1 MRWPQALPPFGE
13 GRLLGW
19 SSACTGITPR
29 RKTVPDLVPGWGQSK
44 PHGPCAGLPGWPAPR
59 LCGFLAGHIP
69 VNPEHSCMGRGACRD
84 SHSTSKG
91 LPRDGAGA
99 AITPGLLLTAGE
111 GGSQSSGC
119 LPLGLCF
126 LPSGPLQAVLGTR
139 HGGVSS
145 PVQGPDRLPWR
156 GPRRRVECGR
166 AARGHP
172 GVKLSVPRLHGEQ
185 GAAGRQAGL
194 GEEGS
199 WGPQTWLTTLPSVL
213 LTLGAAPPS
222 PPASQGVGAETCYP
236 HTPALCM
243 SCRVNSPL

>member
-1 MRWPQALPPFGE
+1 MGSWSPWA
-13 GRLLGW
+13 GR
-19 SSACTGITPR
+19 
-29 RKTVPDLVPGWGQSK
+29 VFYQSF
-44 PHGPCAGLPGWPAPR
+44 H
-59 LCGFLAGHIP
+59 
-69 VNPEHSCMGRGACRD
+69 RGARTVLGVLGNGPGSSWPESGPAHPSPAGCLAQVAFPVL
-84 SHSTSKG
+84 SFHSTPQGS
-91 LPRDGAGA
+91 A
-99 AITPGLLLTAGE
+99 ALCRWGREGSWVQTVLVMVL

-185 GAAGRQAGL
+185 GAAGRQVWGRRGPGGRRPGSPPSHLFCSPSGLLFLPPQPPRGL
-194 GEEGS
+194 G
-199 WGPQTWLTTLPSVL
+199 QR
-213 LTLGAAPPS
+213 
-222 PPASQGVGAETCYP
+222 PATRTHLRSACPV
-236 HTPALCM
+236 
-243 SCRVNSPL
+243 V